1 MAQRKGVT
9 LPIMVAAL
17 LWFVMFSPWT
27 APHVNFWVTMALSGV
42 VLTGLATWCSPE
54 LREQVRGLLGWRN
67 VALGVAI
74 AATLWGVFWIG
85 EKVAVWMFPFAE
97 GQIGSIYSMKQ
108 GTNPWIIGALLLLV
122 IGPAEELFWRGF
134 VQQRLGK
141 RWGPWMGFVAT
152 TAVYALVHIW
162 SLNFMLVASAAVV
175 GGAWGLIYR
184 FWPKGLW
191 ALVVSHAVWDV
202 AVFLLFPI

>member
-1 MAQRKGVT
+1 MAERKGVT
-9 LPIMVAAL
+9 LPIIVAAL

-54 LREQVRGLLGWRN
+54 LRRNVRGMFSLRN
-67 VALGVAI
+67 VVLGVAI
-74 AATLWGVFWIG
+74 AAVLWGVFWIG

-141 RWGPWMGFVAT
+141 RWGPWMGFVPT

-162 SLNFMLVASAAVV
+162 SMNFMLVASAAVV

-184 FWPKGLW
+184 FWPKGLG

>member
-1 MAQRKGVT
+1 MAESKGVT
-9 LPIMVAAL
+9 LPIIVAAL

-42 VLTGLATWCSPE
+42 VLTTLSMCYSAE
-54 LREQVRGLLGWRN
+54 LRRNVRGMFSLRN

-74 AATLWGVFWIG
+74 AVALWGVFWIG

-108 GTNPWIIGALLLLV
+108 GTDPWIIGALLLLV

-134 VQQRLGK
+134 VQQRLGR

-162 SLNFMLVASAAVV
+162 SMNFMLVVSAAVV

-184 FWPKGLW
+184 FWPKGLG

>member
-1 MAQRKGVT
+1 MAERKGVT
-9 LPIMVAAL
+9 LPIIVAAL

-67 VALGVAI
+67 VVLGVAI
-74 AATLWGVFWIG
+74 AVALWGVFWIG

-152 TAVYALVHIW
+152 TVVYALVHIW
-162 SLNFMLVASAAVV
+162 SMNFMLVASAAVV

-184 FWPKGLW
+184 FWPKGLG

>member
-1 MAQRKGVT
+1 MNKPVT
-9 LPIMVAAL
+9 LPIVIAAL

-27 APHVNFWVTMALSGV
+27 APHVNFWITMALSGV
-42 VLTGLATWCSPE
+42 VLTTLSMCYSAE
-54 LREQVRGLLGWRN
+54 LRRSVRGMFSLRN
-67 VALGVAI
+67 VVLGVAI
-74 AATLWGVFWIG
+74 AAVLWGVFWVG
-85 EKVAVWMFPFAE
+85 EKVAVWMFPFAD

-108 GTNPWIIGALLLLV
+108 GTDSWIIGALLLLV

-134 VQQRLGK
+134 VQQRLGE

-152 TAVYALVHIW
+152 TAVYALVHVW
-162 SLNFMLVASAAVV
+162 SMNFMLVVSAAVV

-184 FWPKGLW
+184 FWPKGLG

>member
-9 LPIMVAAL
+9 LPIIVAAL

-42 VLTGLATWCSPE
+42 VLTTLSMCYSAE
-54 LREQVRGLLGWRN
+54 LRGQMRGLLDWRN

-74 AATLWGVFWIG
+74 AVALWGVFWIG

-162 SLNFMLVASAAVV
+162 SMNFMLVVSAAVV

-184 FWPKGLW
+184 FWPKGLG

>member
-1 MAQRKGVT
+1 MNKPVT
-9 LPIMVAAL
+9 LPIIVAAL

-42 VLTGLATWCSPE
+42 VLTTLSMCYSPE

-67 VALGVAI
+67 VVLGVAI
-74 AATLWGVFWIG
+74 AVALWGVFWIG

-108 GTNPWIIGALLLLV
+108 GTDPWIIGALLLLV

-162 SLNFMLVASAAVV
+162 SMNFMLVASAAVV

-184 FWPKGLW
+184 FWPKGLG

>member
-1 MAQRKGVT
+1 MAERKGVT
-9 LPIMVAAL
+9 LPIIVAAL

-54 LREQVRGLLGWRN
+54 LREQVRGLLSLRN

-74 AATLWGVFWIG
+74 AVALWGVFWIG

-184 FWPKGLW
+184 FWPKGLG

>member
-1 MAQRKGVT
+1 MAERKGVT
-9 LPIMVAAL
+9 LPIIVAAL

-42 VLTGLATWCSPE
+42 VLTGLALWCSPE
-54 LREQVRGLLGWRN
+54 LREQVMGLLGWRN

-108 GTNPWIIGALLLLV
+108 GTDPWIIGALLLLV

-141 RWGPWMGFVAT
+141 RWGPWKGFVAT

-162 SLNFMLVASAAVV
+162 SLNFMLVVSAAVV

-184 FWPKGLW
+184 FWPKGLG